1 MPYLEEFAS
10 RIPDLLDDSGLTL
23 NRVDR
28 IA

>member
-1 MPYLEEFAS
+1 MPYLVEFGS
-10 RIPDLLDDSGLTL
+10 RIPELLDDSGLTL